1 MTEKYVMFC
10 QKQMNESE
18 IRYKQEVSERQKVQ
32 NLYEREADRCRQ
44 LTDLLSKLE
53 YESKITTEK
62 ESIESKE
69 QNNFYLNQIQ
79 RMSDQINQLK
89 HDLEVIQTKC
99 WTLEQSLLRKDTE
112 LKIENSFRSTV
123 GSELTQMQKRSE
135 ALKQELNSL
144 SQNQNQLKNNGFC
157 LTFDSFKY

>member
-99 WTLEQSLLRKDTE
+99 WTLEQSLLRKDAE
-112 LKIENSFRSTV
+112 FKIENSFRSTV

>member
-1 MTEKYVMFC
+1 
-10 QKQMNESE
+10 MNESE